1 MRSMIALAALVAAL
15 PVQSGGQQPEPWTA
29 TLAQN
34 GAVTLSRPGRTLGA
48 LEPGL
53 FEAVWRGASL
63 GGGRPGDEVRGP
75 RRNGTIT
82 APGGGVVD
90 VAVTIAEATEHGLAL
105 RYRMTPRSGL
115 KLNSLHVTL
124 GLPVAWARGGSWV
137 ADGKAGAFPAELRDV
152 QFRSGPVTRLALK
165 GPDGAALTFAFAEP
179 TPALLQDD
187 RQWGGAFSL
196 RIGPQ
201 ISGDDVWPAGKALGI
216 AFRIEA
222 ERGFRME
229 EDAPVTLQPG
239 KEWAP
244 LEASLDIEAGSALDF
259 SAIVPWH
266 VPAGKLGR
274 VVTGP
279 GGSFAFASEPKKPV
293 RFYGVNLCFSA
304 HYLSREETD
313 RLAVRLR
320 RLGYNALRIHHYES
334 MLVDRSGGNSVTLT
348 PAVLDQLDYLFAALK
363 KQGIYVT
370 TDLYVSRPVF
380 AAEVWPGE
388 AGDVGMDEFKMAVPV
403 NERAYANYMAF
414 ARALL
419 THVNPYTGMK
429 WGDDPTLAWLSLINE
444 GNPGNFISG
453 LSERC
458 LNDYKAAYRTSLAAN
473 GLAGGPDLPNEGAHV
488 NRFLADNQRAFYR
501 RAKADLRD
509 TLGCKALLTNMNAWT
524 NPQAIQSVRSEFD
537 YVDDHFYVDHPEFI
551 ERPWSLPSKCPNT
564 SPVAAGVPGGRGCAF
579 VRVLGKPFTCSEFNY
594 SGPGKYRGVGGILTG
609 ALGAVQDWSI
619 IWRFAYAHNREAV
632 TAPRPAGYFDL
643 ASDPLNQAAD
653 RASVC
658 LFRRGDIRA
667 SSPAVAVQTAARP
680 QSTRGTTPPWDALA
694 WVVRVGAAFSSVA
707 GNTMA
712 LAAEGADGA
721 DGPAFAAGASER
733 ILRDLRSQGR
743 LSAANRTD
751 LGRTLLQ
758 SESGELT
765 IDGQRDVLTIDTP
778 RTAGGFANPGET
790 VTGADMKAKVMDAPA
805 TVWVSSVD
813 GQPIRRSRRLL
824 VTHLTDLQNQG
835 VRYADSARRVLLEW
849 GGLPHLVRAGRAE
862 LSVRVADP
870 SKARVWEL
878 AQSGK
883 RLAVVPH
890 TVRGEYVVV
899 ALNTVAGGKGRKLYE
914 IAEK

>member
-1 MRSMIALAALVAAL
+1 MRSVIALAALAAAL
-15 PVQSGGQQPEPWTA
+15 PVRSGAAQPPIWKA

-34 GAVTLSRPGRTLGA
+34 GAVTLSRHGRALGT

-53 FEAVWRGASL
+53 FEAVWRGATL
-63 GGGRPGDEVRGP
+63 GGGRPGAAAQG
-75 RRNGTIT
+75 RRRSGTIT

-105 RYRMTPRSGL
+105 RYRMTPRTGM
-115 KLNSLHVTL
+115 KLNSLHV
-124 GLPVAWARGGSWV
+124 GMGIPVAWARGGSWV
-137 ADGKAGAFPAELRDV
+137 ADGKAGLFPAELRDV
-152 QFRSGPVTRLALK
+152 QFRSGPVTRLDLT
-165 GPDGAALTFAFAEP
+165 GPDGSALTFAFPEP
-179 TPALLQDD
+179 TAALLQDD

-201 ISGDDVWPAGKALGI
+201 ISGDDVWPAGKALEL

-222 ERGFRME
+222 EGGFGME
-229 EDAPVTLQPG
+229 EDAPVTLQVG

-244 LEASLDIEAGSALDF
+244 LEATLDIEAGSALDF
-259 SAIVPWH
+259 SSIVPWH
-266 VPAGKLGR
+266 APAGKLGR
-274 VVTGP
+274 VVAGP

-304 HYLSREETD
+304 QYLSHEEAD

-334 MLVDRSGGNSVTLT
+334 MLVDRSGGNSVTPN
-348 PAVLDQLDYLFAALK
+348 PAMLDQLDYLFAALK

-388 AGDVGMDEFKMAVPV
+388 VGDVGMDEFKMAVPV
-403 NERAYANYMAF
+403 NERAYANFMAF
-414 ARALL
+414 SRALL

-458 LNDYKAAYRTSLAAN
+458 LNDYRAAYRTSLAAN
-473 GLAGGPDLPNEGAHV
+473 GLAAGTDLPKEGPLLNA
-488 NRFLADNQRAFYR
+488 FLADNQRAFYR

-509 TLGCKALLTNMNAWT
+509 TLGCKAMLTNLNAWT
-524 NPQAIQSVRSEFD
+524 NPQAMQAVRSEFD

-551 ERPWSLPSKCPNT
+551 ERPWSLPSKCANT

-579 VRVLGKPFTCSEFNY
+579 VRVLEKPFTCSEFNY

-643 ASDPLNQAAD
+643 ASDPLNLAAD

-658 LFRRGDIRA
+658 LFRRGDLKPSRA
-667 SSPAVAVQTAARP
+667 TVAVRTVAKPR
-680 QSTRGTTPPWDALA
+680 SSRGVVPPWDALA
-694 WVVRVGAAFSSVA
+694 WVAKVGATFGPAAA
-707 GNTMA
+707 G
-712 LAAEGADGA
+712 AAVLDAEAADGA

-733 ILRDLRSQGR
+733 ILRDLRSQDR

-765 IDGQRDVLTIDTP
+765 IDGQRDALTIDTP
-778 RTAGGFANPGET
+778 RTAGGFTNPGET
-790 VTGADMKAKVMDAPA
+790 LSTADVKVKVMDAPA

-835 VRYADSARRVLLEW
+835 VRYADTARRVLLEW

-870 SKARVWEL
+870 ARAKVWEL

-883 RLAVVPH
+883 RLGVVPH
-890 TVRGEYVVV
+890 TVRGGTVVV
-899 ALNTVAGGKGRKLYE
+899 ALNTVAGGRARTLYE
-914 IAEK
+914 IGEK